1 MNLQENYRRLFKGRL
16 SSNDKMLISEAN
28 EVYLFSGYKRFM
40 DQKAVNVFKK
50 YGIDKSALNRKYDPN
65 EDIVEFRI
73 DSIDSNTL
81 QKIADELERVDRG
94 TGEYGGYIE
103 EGRISSNDK
112 MVISEANSAMRLK
125 SDIDRTWKTA
135 DEVAG
140 DMQQWLSGIAS
151 TDEDMYNKVMDILAN
166 LADNFE
172 PYNEM

>member
-1 MNLQENYRRLFKGRL
+1 VENKMNLQENYRRLFKGRL
-16 SSNDKMLISEAN
+16 
-28 EVYLFSGYKRFM
+28 
-40 DQKAVNVFKK
+40 
-50 YGIDKSALNRKYDPN
+50 
-65 EDIVEFRI
+65 
-73 DSIDSNTL
+73 
-81 QKIADELERVDRG
+81 
-94 TGEYGGYIE
+94 
-103 EGRISSNDK
+103 SSNDK

-135 DEVAG
+135 DDVAG

>member
-16 SSNDKMLISEAN
+16 
-28 EVYLFSGYKRFM
+28 
-40 DQKAVNVFKK
+40 
-50 YGIDKSALNRKYDPN
+50 
-65 EDIVEFRI
+65 
-73 DSIDSNTL
+73 
-81 QKIADELERVDRG
+81 
-94 TGEYGGYIE
+94 
-103 EGRISSNDK
+103 SSNDK

-135 DEVAG
+135 DDVAG